1 MHLPTLSKAKAL
13 DNLQQPSV
21 DGARHRRNPK
31 TCKLMVLQNFIGPF
45 LVFAPWFSSLNLTE
59 VPLTSY
65 SISNIPYLSLSVQ
78 HNIVIFW
85 KINKR
90 TNSSFRHKKTS
101 SPTQVV
107 SKTESLSLLC
117 QRSQEGGDPNPN
129 LNRRIGH
136 LLEILRSD
144 PALWTPLKITLG
156 DKVAVSKI
164 GWYQFDISYGC
175 YTYSYSFPLTHVLQ
189 LLEVHGVVRQK
200 SGRLN
205 PHKKNRW

>member
-59 VPLTSY
+59 VPLTSN
-65 SISNIPYLSLSVQ
+65 SISNIQYISLSLSL
-78 HNIVIFW
+78 HGT
-85 KINKR
+85 INFYSHIL
-90 TNSSFRHKKTS
+90 THHPPANSSFRHKKKHPPQTK
-101 SPTQVV
+101 VV

-164 GWYQFDISYGC
+164 G
-175 YTYSYSFPLTHVLQ
+175 
-189 LLEVHGVVRQK
+189 
-200 SGRLN
+200 
-205 PHKKNRW
+205 

>member
-1 MHLPTLSKAKAL
+1 MLINPISMHLPTLSKAKAL

-65 SISNIPYLSLSVQ
+65 SISNIPSLSLSLSVQ

-90 TNSSFRHKKTS
+90 TNSSFRHKKNILPNPS
-101 SPTQVV
+101 REQNR
-107 SKTESLSLLC
+107 ESLPLVPTIPRRRRPKPKFESPDRPSSWDPPI
-117 QRSQEGGDPNPN
+117 RSRFMDPFEDYAW
-129 LNRRIGH
+129 G
-136 LLEILRSD
+136 
-144 PALWTPLKITLG
+144 
-156 DKVAVSKI
+156 
-164 GWYQFDISYGC
+164 
-175 YTYSYSFPLTHVLQ
+175 
-189 LLEVHGVVRQK
+189 
-200 SGRLN
+200 
-205 PHKKNRW
+205 